1 MPAFVCCSQ
10 CGRDY
15 PAGGLPYLCPVCG
28 GLFEVCEPLD
38 LDFSRIDRSQPG
50 IWKYRHTFGLPE
62 LAPAVSLGEGNTP
75 LVWVDVDDRKIAFKC
90 EFLNPS
96 GSFKDRG
103 SSVIVSWLNS
113 RAIQA
118 AIEDSSG
125 NAGASFAAYSAR
137 AGIAARVFVPE
148 TASGPKRRQIAA
160 YGAELITVPGSRS
173 NVSKTVRDMAD
184 RGTVYASH
192 AYLPFNI
199 PGYATAAYEIY
210 EQLGYQLPAAVIVP
224 IGQGGLLLGLAY
236 GFDRLRIA
244 NNMLAPNPMIIGV
257 QASACAPIVALSKN
271 GQKAMEVVSEDQTLA
286 EGVRVRYPIRAVQV
300 VEAVS
305 SAGRELFFSVEE
317 HRILSARDDLAHLG
331 FYVEPTSAI
340 VWPALNNLMREL
352 PDPIVVIL
360 TGSGYK
366 YV

>member
-1 MPAFVCCSQ
+1 MVAFVCCSQ
-10 CGRDY
+10 CGRGF

-28 GLFEVCEPLD
+28 GLFEISKPVD
-38 LDFSRIDRSQPG
+38 LDFSRVDRSQPG
-50 IWKYRHTFGLPE
+50 IWKYRHTFGLP
-62 LAPAVSLGEGNTP
+62 ASVPAISLGEGNTP
-75 LVWVDVDDRKIAFKC
+75 LVWVDVNDRKIAFKC

-103 SSVIVSWLNS
+103 SSVIVAWLKS
-113 RAIQA
+113 RAINN

-137 AGIAARVFVPE
+137 AGVAARVFVPE
-148 TASGPKRRQIAA
+148 SASGPKRKQIAA
-160 YGAELITVPGSRS
+160 YGAELITVSGSRS
-173 NVSKTVRDMAD
+173 NVSKTARDMAD
-184 RGTVYASH
+184 QGVAYASH

-210 EQLGYQLPAAVIVP
+210 QQLGMQFPASVVVP

-236 GFDRLRIA
+236 GFHLLRIA
-244 NNMLAPNPMIIGV
+244 TNQPNTNPIIIGV
-257 QASACAPIVALSKN
+257 QAAACAPITTLSKN
-271 GQKAMEVVSEDQTLA
+271 GQKAMDAVSENLTLA
-286 EGVRVRYPIRAVQV
+286 EGVRVRYPIRAAQV
-300 VEAVS
+300 VEAVT
-305 SAGRELFFSVEE
+305 ARQGVFFSVEE
-317 HRILSARDDLAHLG
+317 DQILPARDDLARLG
-331 FYVEPTSAI
+331 LYVEPTSAI
-340 VWPALNNLMREL
+340 VWLALNNLMRNL